1 MKEYRILDE
10 MISLSKIQPKLRNY
24 SKLIYTL
31 AFSLLTISYSA
42 YNFVQSELPLPDVR
56 SVYRHSGEFLTI
68 KPFMLTNMTF
78 LPYILD
84 QYKNITNGNIT
95 IEKEKFILAVDALS
109 TTPFANIQKNLN
121 ILGLLRND
129 LTFNESLMIENS
141 IQSFENYLKM
151 ISDKIV
157 NSLFVYS
164 LHPLNHDLPTFFI
177 HILPYNSGKANNYT
191 TNNIYE
197 ITKIC
202 KLNNINIIG
211 IASDGDTAM
220 AKFHTNNIKLMKTKK
235 FNKNEDLLF
244 FSDVL
249 HLLKRGRYT
258 FVKQIH
264 SKNDRLNKINQLQNL
279 FNLPQ
284 EIFKNE
290 SYTKMHDSLAVRL
303 FSIDNLLVSFNNSLF
318 DESIFLFPF
327 CIFGNAFSNQ
337 FLNIPERILHF
348 EVIKDFCL
356 ALQQNNK
363 LLSSFK
369 YQIKS
374 NIIHDLLSTSYS
386 YIYLI
391 KNSNSF
397 SILI

>member
-1 MKEYRILDE
+1 
-10 MISLSKIQPKLRNY
+10 
-24 SKLIYTL
+24 
-31 AFSLLTISYSA
+31 
-42 YNFVQSELPLPDVR
+42 
-56 SVYRHSGEFLTI
+56 
-68 KPFMLTNMTF
+68 
-78 LPYILD
+78 
-84 QYKNITNGNIT
+84 
-95 IEKEKFILAVDALS
+95 
-109 TTPFANIQKNLN
+109 
-121 ILGLLRND
+121 
-129 LTFNESLMIENS
+129 
-141 IQSFENYLKM
+141 
-151 ISDKIV
+151 
-157 NSLFVYS
+157 
-164 LHPLNHDLPTFFI
+164 
-177 HILPYNSGKANNYT
+177 
-191 TNNIYE
+191 
-197 ITKIC
+197 
-202 KLNNINIIG
+202 
-211 IASDGDTAM
+211 M

-327 CIFGNAFSNQ
+327 CIFENAFSNQ

-369 YQIKS
+369 YKIKS
-374 NIIHDLLSTSYS
+374 NNIHDLLSTSYS